1 MLIGQHSASGTC
13 VCRVREI
20 ILFRPRAG
28 VVPSRRA
35 ARGRPER
42 PCIPFHAGPR
52 GRGARTFFFSGRGSV
67 SCVVV
72 GRGGAQVAG
81 GSPVAS
87 LDQNEPFVR
96 RIRMGTRRRTPMNQQ
111 ERVLFQLTRRLQA
124 VSKQGALFHGNFGTV
139 WASTVIARRST
150 CGKSLSWS
158 AEARALLGKSRTF
171 LKKLFAAFPQTKTP
185 PATTVP
191 P

>member
-1 MLIGQHSASGTC
+1 MEASSA
-13 VCRVREI
+13 
-20 ILFRPRAG
+20 AWW
-28 VVPSRRA
+28 RRA
-35 ARGRPER
+35 SSRKSEIMALAAWFGISD
-42 PCIPFHAGPR
+42 PCGSTAPVL
-52 GRGARTFFFSGRGSV
+52 GSV

-124 VSKQGALFHGNFGTV
+124 VTNQGARFHGNFGTV
-139 WASTVIARRST
+139 RDIKALARRFKLRQIALYT
-150 CGKSLSWS
+150 GRLK
-158 AEARALLGKSRTF
+158 RASPVK
-171 LKKLFAAFPQTKTP
+171 P
-185 PATTVP
+185 PP
-191 P
+191 FCYKPCPI

>member
-1 MLIGQHSASGTC
+1 MAL
-13 VCRVREI
+13 
-20 ILFRPRAG
+20 
-28 VVPSRRA
+28 A
-35 ARGRPER
+35 AWFGISD
-42 PCIPFHAGPR
+42 PCGSTAPVL
-52 GRGARTFFFSGRGSV
+52 GSV

-139 WASTVIARRST
+139 QRYLSRRFNSRARQS
-150 CGKSLSWS
+150 
-158 AEARALLGKSRTF
+158 ALLVG
-171 LKKLFAAFPQTKTP
+171 
-185 PATTVP
+185 
-191 P
+191 

>member
-1 MLIGQHSASGTC
+1 MYPFSCG
-13 VCRVREI
+13 
-20 ILFRPRAG
+20 
-28 VVPSRRA
+28 PSRT
-35 ARGRPER
+35 GGED
-42 PCIPFHAGPR
+42 I
-52 GRGARTFFFSGRGSV
+52 FFSGRGSV

-124 VSKQGALFHGNFGTV
+124 VSHAKELPSLLRRGEPD
-139 WASTVIARRST
+139 ASYRQRRASRELKFVRVRSRRKRIRAR
-150 CGKSLSWS
+150 LN
-158 AEARALLGKSRTF
+158 
-171 LKKLFAAFPQTKTP
+171 
-185 PATTVP
+185 V
-191 P
+191 